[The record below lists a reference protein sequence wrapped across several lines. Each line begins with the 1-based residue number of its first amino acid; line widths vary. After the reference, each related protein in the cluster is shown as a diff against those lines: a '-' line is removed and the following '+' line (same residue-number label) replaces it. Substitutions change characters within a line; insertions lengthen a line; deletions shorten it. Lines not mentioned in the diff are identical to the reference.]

1 MKHAP
6 NILLASI
13 SSLAAAAV
21 ALPIAARA
29 ELPLGVAAGD
39 TTQTSSVLWGK
50 ANAPGAVAF
59 DIATD
64 AAFTNIVGSQSVTV
78 LDATLPAKWDVS
90 GLAAGTQYYYRASDD
105 GGASF
110 SRGLFR
116 TFENAGVGAGVHF
129 GVSGDWRGELG
140 SYPAVANA
148 AGRNLDFF
156 VALGDTIYGDVA
168 SPASAGFTNP
178 NQAQT
183 LAEYRA
189 KHAEG
194 YGPGLTGTSTLA
206 ALRASTS
213 TFVTIDD
220 HEVTNDFAGGA
231 LISSDARFTGTP
243 TDRIND
249 SALYNNGR
257 QAFQEYNPVRD
268 LSYGVVG
275 GDGRMDGEKKLYRA
289 QQFGSKA
296 AMFMLDARS
305 FRDKEAVLSGPGA
318 NPGEVFVPGR
328 TMLGSQQLADVKAD
342 LLSAQGSGVTW
353 KFVMVPEPMQQLG
366 AIGAADRFEGYFSE
380 RNDLLSFIDAND
392 IQNVVFVAA
401 DIHGTVLNDVN
412 YSSTG
417 FPGGATLPSGAFE
430 ITTGSVAYDKPFTP
444 TVIDLAEGA
453 GLIPPATAAFLRSLP
468 PAAQDAQVANII
480 NSAIAND
487 ALFGPLDPLGLE
499 LGEGIDF
506 NMLQGPANGFVGS
519 TFGWTEFDI
528 AADGLLTVTTWGV
541 PAYDLA
547 DLQANPAAIA
557 ALTPT
562 IQSQFT
568 VAPVPEPTSAS
579 LLLASLCGWLGR
591 RRRR

>member
-1 MKHAP
+1 MNYTP
-6 NILLASI
+6 NILLTSI
-13 SSLAAAAV
+13 SSLIFATIAV
-21 ALPIAARA
+21 HAD
-29 ELPLGVAAGD
+29 LPLGVAAGD

-50 ANAPGAVAF
+50 ANAAGAVTF
-59 DIATD
+59 DVATD
-64 AAFTNIVGSQSVTV
+64 ASFTNIFGSHSVPV
-78 LDATLPAKWDVS
+78 LDAAIPAKWDVS

-105 GGASF
+105 GGATF
-110 SRGLFR
+110 SPGLFR
-116 TFENAGVGAGVHF
+116 TFENVGVGAGVHF

-140 SYPAVANA
+140 SYPAVANV

-156 VALGDTIYGDVA
+156 AVLGDTIYGDVA
-168 SPASAGFTNP
+168 SSASAGFTNP

-189 KHAEG
+189 KHAEV
-194 YGPGLTGTSTLA
+194 YGPGLTGTSTLK

-213 TFVTIDD
+213 VFATIDD

-249 SALYNNGR
+249 SALFSNGL
-257 QAFQEYNPVRD
+257 QVFQEYNPVRD
-268 LSYGVVG
+268 LSYGTVG

-305 FRDKEAVLSGPGA
+305 FRDQEVAPGA
-318 NPGEVFVPGR
+318 AMFSPAR
-328 TMLGSQQLADVKAD
+328 TMLGSQQLADLKND
-342 LLSAQGSGVTW
+342 LLAAQSSGVTW
-353 KFVMVPEPMQQLG
+353 KFVMVPEPIQQLG
-366 AIGAADRFEGYFSE
+366 ALGSSDRFEGYYSE
-380 RNDLLSFIDAND
+380 RNNLLAFIDSND
-392 IQNVVFVAA
+392 IQNVVFVSA
-401 DIHGTVLNDVN
+401 DIHGTVLNDLS
-412 YSSTG
+412 YSSNG
-417 FPGGATLPSGAFE
+417 LPSGTQIPTGAFE

-444 TVIDLAEGA
+444 TVIDLAEAA
-453 GLIPPATAAFLRSLP
+453 GLITPATAAFLRSLP
-468 PAAQDAQVANII
+468 PAVQDAQIANLI
-480 NSAIAND
+480 NSAISPD
-487 ALFGPLDPLGLE
+487 PLFGALDPLGLE

-506 NMLQGPANGFVGS
+506 TMLQGPANGFVGT

-528 AADGLLTVTTWGV
+528 ATDGLLTVTTWGI

-547 DLQANPAAIA
+547 ALQSDPAAIA

-562 IQSQFT
+562 IRSQFT

-579 LLLASLCGWLGR
+579 LLLAGLCGWLGLR
-591 RRRR
+591 RRRV